1 MTFDFC
7 LTLNTW
13 MSICPKEKT
22 ESSYQQLKPKLWK
35 QPRISNNLWALKST
49 PIIKIRIDLESVS
62 NFAYAISWCSSKS
75 KVWITLEYT
84 SGWIFIWAVW
94 QNLMNSCVL
103 CTRYCSHVWSGSQ
116 VIIKDDDALTFHA
129 MSLHS
134 IHRI

>member
-13 MSICPKEKT
+13 MSICPKDKT

-49 PIIKIRIDLESVS
+49 PIVKIRIDLESVS

-75 KVWITLEYT
+75 KVWITLIRAYRLEVCPKLNKAYMMYVYY
-84 SGWIFIWAVW
+84 SEVQSILIFKYSP
-94 QNLMNSCVL
+94 LEKSMHSRLFL
-103 CTRYCSHVWSGSQ
+103 CTV
-116 VIIKDDDALTFHA
+116 
-129 MSLHS
+129 M
-134 IHRI
+134 